1 MARAFMMR
9 ALYDARPLR
18 FRHPANR
25 TRSDQRESRDTPNW
39 NAFCRV
45 APSVLFI
52 AFAILGAGVFCRAW
66 VLSSRTSDLVQAR
79 RLIFFAISTFLQ

>member
-1 MARAFMMR
+1 MMR
-9 ALYDARPLR
+9 AFYDARPLR

-25 TRSDQRESRDTPNW
+25 TRSKDQRESRDTPNW
-39 NAFCRV
+39 NAFCLV

-52 AFAILGAGVFCRAW
+52 ARAILGAGVFCRAW